1 MEKINT
7 SCYIINFYLG
17 SRRKTIE
24 EYNINDRLCFL
35 KKQIE
40 TLYQYKH
47 SLNKIIFNFNMREKD
62 FKHVND
68 LFKIIPKY
76 IQGAEVEVNFRENI
90 GGSYGAWNDLFE
102 TYKSDYDYYIFNED
116 DYFYIQDNWDNYL
129 INKYNTLEDCGYLCM
144 VAREPNHTNGYR
156 KFLGMSVGIAS
167 SENLMEIYNNKN
179 SICSNNA
186 NDYHQMEEVQKSFAL
201 SFLEIGLNIYD
212 IRDEYR
218 VSFGWTEDDGNDI
231 HRFFWWNEKDLILPA
246 FLIFP
251 HSVYRWFKCLDG
263 EMTENHIVT
272 TVEEAKMCY
281 KDKINYY
288 DLPSYNPPNIK

>member
-1 MEKINT
+1 MEKIET

-17 SRRKTIE
+17 DRRKTIE
-24 EYNINDRLCFL
+24 EYNTNDRLCFL

-47 SLNKIIFNFNMREKD
+47 SLSKIIFNFNMRERD
-62 FKHVND
+62 FKYVND

-116 DYFYIQDNWDNYL
+116 DYFYIQDNWNDYL
-129 INKYNTLEDCGYLCM
+129 INKYNTLGDCGYLCM
-144 VAREPNHTNGYR
+144 VAREPNFTNGYR

-167 SENLMEIYNNKN
+167 SENLMKIYNNKN
-179 SICSNNA
+179 SICDNNA
-186 NDYHQMEEVQKSFAL
+186 IGYQQMEEVQKTFAS

-218 VSFGWTEDDGNDI
+218 LSFGWTENDGNDV

-246 FLIFP
+246 FFMFP
-251 HSVYRWFKCLDG
+251 HSNYVWFMCLDG
-263 EMTENHIVT
+263 EVREDYTVT
-272 TVEEAKMCY
+272 TVEEATRCY

-288 DLPSYNPPNIK
+288 DLPSYKLDT